1 MQARTA
7 YACLLALGAVLHLA
21 LLFKPPS
28 RGQLAFY
35 ICWLLISAACA
46 AFVAARSSGRP
57 QHVQQRRIRRATP
70 KAVVAALWVF
80 WGIAAIG
87 LLIHLFGPYEVTRL
101 SRHRVLWSQS
111 TAMTIMFV
119 LCAAGC
125 WGLLRGHPG
134 DTTAPIP
141 DGSQVVRIGSWL
153 RRSAGVALAGWGLWM
168 LVLGA
173 RQWGQAPGGVD
184 RMVNLTFVV
193 GGALMLLLGLA
204 IALRGSRSGT

>member
-28 RGQLAFY
+28 RGHLAFY

-46 AFVAARSSGRP
+46 AFVSARSSGRP
-57 QHVQQRRIRRATP
+57 PHVQQRRIRQATP
-70 KAVVAALWVF
+70 KAEVDNLWVF
-80 WGIAAIG
+80 GGIAAIG

-111 TAMTIMFV
+111 IAMTIMFV

-125 WGLLRGHPG
+125 WGLLRGNPG

-141 DGSQVVRIGSWL
+141 DGSPVVRIGSWL

-184 RMVNLTFVV
+184 RMINLVFVV

>member
-7 YACLLALGAVLHLA
+7 YGSLLALGAVLHLA

-28 RGQLAFY
+28 RGHLAFY
-35 ICWLLISAACA
+35 IGWLLISAACA
-46 AFVAARSSGRP
+46 AFLSVRWSGRP
-57 QHVQQRRIRRATP
+57 QHAQQRRIRRATP
-70 KAVVAALWVF
+70 AAEVANLWVF
-80 WGIAAIG
+80 GGIAAIG
-87 LLIHLFGPYEVTRL
+87 LLIHLFGPYEVTL
-101 SRHRVLWSQS
+101 ISRRRVLWSQS
-111 TAMTIMFV
+111 IAMTIMFV

-153 RRSAGVALAGWGLWM
+153 RRSAGVVLAGWGLWM
-168 LVLGA
+168 LVLGV

-184 RMVNLTFVV
+184 RMMNLVFVV

-204 IALRGSRSGT
+204 TALRGGRNGT

>member
-28 RGQLAFY
+28 RGHLAFY

-46 AFVAARSSGRP
+46 AFVSARPSGRLP
-57 QHVQQRRIRRATP
+57 HVQQRRIRQATP
-70 KAVVAALWVF
+70 KAEVANLWVF
-80 WGIAAIG
+80 GGIAAIG

-111 TAMTIMFV
+111 IAMTIMFV

-125 WGLLRGHPG
+125 WGLLRGNPG
-134 DTTAPIP
+134 DTTAPLP
-141 DGSQVVRIGSWL
+141 DGSPVVRIGSWL

-184 RMVNLTFVV
+184 RMINLIFVV